1 MDCVLLIIPQQPPTP
16 TLTCD
21 EPNVLLGCLHLP
33 DHVVLQV
40 AEVAVQPVGHPVVVV
55 LVHGLRHQVLGEL
68 LEAGPGQ
75 VPRRFGRL
83 KYSARVQGVHVGV
96 LLGELELVPVRGHE
110 PLERVPDE
118 KEDEGVCLGARNI
131 RGSGVEVL
139 RRLVQPASG
148 NLEVER
154 PFFID

>member
-96 LLGELELVPVRGHE
+96 LLGELELVPVRGH
-110 PLERVPDE
+110 PLGFESGLGPW
-118 KEDEGVCLGARNI
+118 LGAGPLLCSAGG
-131 RGSGVEVL
+131 GSL
-139 RRLVQPASG
+139 LFA
-148 NLEVER
+148 
-154 PFFID
+154 